1 MNSRVEKIRMILS
14 GYQAGDRVRITNC
27 EKSSL
32 WPAYQDKVVTL
43 LRPAH
48 IREGQRCWIISRLP
62 DVDIGNFWCQ
72 EDCMEPE

>member
-1 MNSRVEKIRMILS
+1 MSARVAKIRKILI
-14 GYQAGDRVRITNC
+14 GYQVGDRVRITNC

-43 LRPAH
+43 IKPAH
-48 IREGQRCWIISRLP
+48 IREGQRCWIVSGLE
-62 DVDIGNFWCQ
+62 GKNGFWCQ